1 MSKTGD
7 ESGLKQEGAVEIRRM
22 EERDLDEVAAIER
35 EVFSEPWSR
44 QGFADT
50 YRKKENCYFVAAQD
64 GRVLAYC
71 GFWSAAGE
79 ADICN
84 VAVRADARRR
94 GLAEAMLKK
103 LMDEGKQLG
112 ISAFTLEVRVGNAPA
127 IALYRKLGFADAGV
141 RPGFY
146 AKPREDALI
155 MWKRDI

>member
-1 MSKTGD
+1 MI
-7 ESGLKQEGAVEIRRM
+7 EICRMQEQ
-22 EERDLDEVAAIER
+22 DLDQVAAIEAR
-35 EVFSEPWSR
+35 TFSEPWSR

-50 YRKKENCYFVAAQD
+50 YRKKENCYLVAKENGQ
-64 GRVLAYC
+64 VLAYC
-71 GFWSAAGE
+71 GFWSALDE

-84 VAVRADARRR
+84 VAVRGDVRRR

-103 LMDEGKQLG
+103 LLDEGRRLG
-112 ISAFTLEVRVGNAPA
+112 VSAFTLEVRVGNAPA
-127 IALYRKLGFADAGV
+127 IALYHKLGFTDAGV